1 LVEQKDCHK
10 PIREKS
16 NQFGPLEIPQVD
28 NFTPPNSEN
37 DDGDT
42 ILCVCGATEVV
53 PGDGKELIECGEC
66 KIWQHTDCIDYLCHQ
81 CSERAQQIAAEHIT
95 RHVRTDSS
103 TEQDAPSNLRLRSAI
118 IRIEELQEILVGKEK
133 KLQESQHTVD
143 ELNRDIWQLK
153 TAKEQRERH
162 SGTSIEEE
170 MVRQQKQVQ
179 ILRNELQA
187 RRRLG
192 TFTMLPP
199 TPRNQAATTEIN
211 NGFNDAYSSSHQIFA
226 HLDIE
231 LFPVIPQ
238 LDHHL
243 DLLRLAQRV
252 FVSGADGTLLSQDI
266 DLSEFDPA
274 ALLRALTTAA
284 LQNWVFESDFP
295 KFDNESSTILAAYR
309 NILAS
314 QGNITI
320 VTLKI

>member
-1 LVEQKDCHK
+1 
-10 PIREKS
+10 
-16 NQFGPLEIPQVD
+16 
-28 NFTPPNSEN
+28 
-37 DDGDT
+37 
-42 ILCVCGATEVV
+42 
-53 PGDGKELIECGEC
+53 
-66 KIWQHTDCIDYLCHQ
+66 
-81 CSERAQQIAAEHIT
+81 
-95 RHVRTDSS
+95 
-103 TEQDAPSNLRLRSAI
+103 
-118 IRIEELQEILVGKEK
+118 
-133 KLQESQHTVD
+133 
-143 ELNRDIWQLK
+143 
-153 TAKEQRERH
+153 
-162 SGTSIEEE
+162 